1 MEKLKRLN
9 GIVHPKVKEWIRKK
23 QEEEQRAGTK
33 LFIIEA
39 ALLLEDHYEE
49 ICDEL
54 WYIRTPEAV
63 RRRRLRESRGYSD
76 ERIKGIM
83 QNQKSETQFL
93 KACDR
98 VIENGEDFKETC
110 IQIQKALESY

>member
-1 MEKLKRLN
+1 MCDDQTIEPETAWQHRLCRC
-9 GIVHPKVKEWIRKK
+9 GEIKTAEWIVHPKVKEWIRKK

-54 WYIRTPEAV
+54 WYIRTPEQCGEGVSGKAGNI
-63 RRRRLRESRGYSD
+63 RMSGSKELC
-76 ERIKGIM
+76 RIRS
-83 QNQKSETQFL
+83 QKHSF
-93 KACDR
+93 
-98 VIENGEDFKETC
+98 
-110 IQIQKALESY
+110 